1 MEHGVLGGQAKGL
14 DFSNHP
20 EELRKSLGFP
30 WDSMEKGRDIQWGLG
45 WIWILTYIGTGAN

>member
-20 EELRKSLGFP
+20 EELGKSLGFP